1 MMTNELMK
9 NGLWQ
14 QAFKVSFPV
23 AMGYIPAG
31 IAFGV
36 LFVAAKLPIW
46 AAILS
51 SVVLYAGAAQYA
63 SIALLAGGVGISTL
77 ASNTLAINL
86 RHAFYAIPLLKQL
99 PTNPISR
106 FYCLFALTD
115 ETFSVLTTLHEN
127 ERQRLILPVSL
138 LNQCYWVTGTILGI
152 LVGAGLNDW
161 VPHLDFALVCLFAIL
176 AYEQFKAVKA
186 YYPIFIAII
195 AFIAAF
201 YFISDWLL
209 LSAICVSLGL
219 IIIHFLMGNKSTHQ
233 QAL

>member
-63 SIALLAGGVGISTL
+63 SIALLAGEVGI
-77 ASNTLAINL
+77 
-86 RHAFYAIPLLKQL
+86 
-99 PTNPISR
+99 
-106 FYCLFALTD
+106 
-115 ETFSVLTTLHEN
+115 
-127 ERQRLILPVSL
+127 
-138 LNQCYWVTGTILGI
+138 
-152 LVGAGLNDW
+152 
-161 VPHLDFALVCLFAIL
+161 
-176 AYEQFKAVKA
+176 
-186 YYPIFIAII
+186 
-195 AFIAAF
+195 
-201 YFISDWLL
+201 
-209 LSAICVSLGL
+209 
-219 IIIHFLMGNKSTHQ
+219 
-233 QAL
+233 